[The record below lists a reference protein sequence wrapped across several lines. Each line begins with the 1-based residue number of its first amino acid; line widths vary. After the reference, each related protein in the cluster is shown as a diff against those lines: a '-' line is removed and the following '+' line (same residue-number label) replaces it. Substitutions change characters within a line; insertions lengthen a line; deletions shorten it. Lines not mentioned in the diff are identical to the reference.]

1 MSYIIYAKPYTNA
14 PILLAVFV
22 NAMGDLVREVLRLKR
37 ERSAVILAHNYQ
49 RPEVQ
54 AVADFL
60 GDSLDLSLEAA
71 KTNAKVIV
79 FAGVYFMAEVAAV
92 LNPDKLVLIPDTRAG
107 CTLVDSV
114 RAEDIIR
121 WRREHPDGVVVTYIN
136 SSIEVKAVSDYVCT
150 SANCHKIIESIPRD
164 RPVLFVPDRNL
175 GNYIRYV
182 TNRDNLYVW
191 SGSCYVYD
199 KITYEALAR
208 AAMENRGSILLV
220 HPECSGTVDILRN
233 AEKLGVKVRVASTQ
247 GMVKAVKESG
257 GGSFV
262 IATETGIINRI
273 LREVPNAKVVP
284 ALKDAVCEFM
294 KLITLDK
301 IHRSLRD
308 LVYPVRVSEDLAK
321 RARVAIMRMFEF
333 R

>member
-1 MSYIIYAKPYTNA
+1 
-14 PILLAVFV
+14 
-22 NAMGDLVREVLRLKR
+22 
-37 ERSAVILAHNYQ
+37 
-49 RPEVQ
+49 
-54 AVADFL
+54 
-60 GDSLDLSLEAA
+60 EAA
-71 KTNAKVIV
+71 RTNAKVIV

-121 WRREHPDGVVVTYIN
+121 WRRDHPNGVVVTYIN

-150 SANCHKIIESIPRD
+150 SANCHKIVESIPRD

-182 TNRDNLYVW
+182 TGRDNLYVW
-191 SGSCYVYD
+191 NGSCYVHD
-199 KITYEALAR
+199 KITYEVLAR

-284 ALKDAVCEFM
+284 ALEDAVCEFM

-308 LVYPVRVSEDLAK
+308 LVHPVRVPEDLAR

>member
-1 MSYIIYAKPYTNA
+1 MQ
-14 PILLAVFV
+14 
-22 NAMGDLVREVLRLKR
+22 GLVEEVLRLKR
-37 ERSAVILAHNYQ
+37 ERDAVILAHNYQ

-71 KTNAKVIV
+71 RTNAKVII

-121 WRREHPDGVVVTYIN
+121 WRRDHPNGVVVTYIN

-164 RPVLFVPDRNL
+164 KPVLFVPDRNL

-182 TNRDNLYVW
+182 TARDNLYVW
-191 SGSCYVYD
+191 NGSCYVHD
-199 KITYEALAR
+199 KITYEVLAR
-208 AAMENRGSILLV
+208 AAMENRGSILLI
-220 HPECSGTVDILRN
+220 HPECSGTVDMLRN
-233 AEKLGVKVRVASTQ
+233 AEKLGVKVRVTSTQ

-284 ALKDAVCEFM
+284 ALEDAVCEFM

-301 IHRSLRD
+301 VYRSLRD
-308 LVYPVRVSEDLAK
+308 FVYPVRVPEDLAK
-321 RARVAIMRMFEF
+321 RARVSIMRMLEF

>member
-1 MSYIIYAKPYTNA
+1 MQ
-14 PILLAVFV
+14 
-22 NAMGDLVREVLRLKR
+22 GLVEEVLRLKR
-37 ERSAVILAHNYQ
+37 ERDAVILAHNYQ

-71 KTNAKVIV
+71 RTNAKIIV

-121 WRREHPDGVVVTYIN
+121 WRRDHPNGVVVTYIN

-150 SANCHKIIESIPRD
+150 SANCHKIVESIPRD
-164 RPVLFVPDRNL
+164 RPVLFVPDKNL

-182 TNRDNLYVW
+182 TGRDNLYVW
-191 SGSCYVYD
+191 NGSCYVHD
-199 KITYEALAR
+199 KITYEVLAR
-208 AAMENRGSILLV
+208 TAMENRGFILLV

-247 GMVKAVKESG
+247 GMVKAVKASG

-284 ALKDAVCEFM
+284 ALEDAVCEFM

-308 LVYPVRVSEDLAK
+308 FVYPVRVPEDLAK
-321 RARVAIMRMFEF
+321 RARVSIMRMLEF

>member
-1 MSYIIYAKPYTNA
+1 
-14 PILLAVFV
+14 
-22 NAMGDLVREVLRLKR
+22 MGDLVREVLRLKR

-191 SGSCYVYD
+191 SGSCYVHD

-273 LREVPNAKVVP
+273 LREVPNVKVVP

-294 KLITLDK
+294 
-301 IHRSLRD
+301 S
-308 LVYPVRVSEDLAK
+308 
-321 RARVAIMRMFEF
+321 
-333 R
+333 